1 MEHVNNFEERCE
13 TLEQNPALGYNK
25 NVLKY
30 RGLNSVKNNID
41 VQKVREAILG
51 SIDTANSEY

>member
-1 MEHVNNFEERCE
+1 MEPVNNFEERCE
-13 TLEQNPALGYNK
+13 TLEQNPALGHNK